1 MMNRAVL
8 CAVLL
13 LAMLAGIAP
22 AAGRQTAPSPP
33 SAPTAPT
40 APTAPRA
47 DRAMQE
53 AVGLAKAGK
62 FAAAVEKLEAARRQS
77 PLPPPGL
84 SLLGTLYM
92 QLQRPKEALAVLR
105 PMAAAG
111 DAEPAV
117 LYNAGLAALALGEK
131 DVAQSWFARS
141 VAKDPATPAA
151 RELGLLLARQ
161 GRVVEAYALL
171 RPWSLRNA
179 ADGEALLTAA
189 ALALQLERPAE
200 AEQLIAGMSSQDPA
214 IRLIQAKILVQKGD
228 GPAAAALLAPLL
240 AGHPPGMEMEVRRT
254 LAEAYLLAGQAPK
267 AVELLKGNVAGR
279 PAIALVLARAQHKA
293 GDTLGALATLR
304 PFADKLPADP
314 KVLGDPRPAAG
325 IALEYGRAL
334 ADAGRSPEALSFLD
348 QATRLQPA
356 NPAAWQELSRA
367 LAAAGRTDE
376 AQRAAAKAAEL
387 KSAKNPG

>member
-1 MMNRAVL
+1 MNRAVL
-8 CAVLL
+8 RAVLCLAL
-13 LAMLAGIAP
+13 LAEVAP
-22 AAGRQTAPSPP
+22 AAGQQAAPPLAPASP
-33 SAPTAPT
+33 
-40 APTAPRA
+40 A
-47 DRAMQE
+47 DKAMLE
-53 AVGLAKAGK
+53 AAGLAKAGK
-62 FAAAVEKLEAARRQS
+62 FAAAVEKLEAARRKS
-77 PLPPPGL
+77 PLPPHGL

-92 QLQRPKEALAVLR
+92 QLQRPKEALAILR
-105 PMAAAG
+105 PMAEAA

-131 DVAQSWFARS
+131 NAALGWFARS

-200 AEQLIAGMSSQDPA
+200 ADQLIAGMSGQDPA
-214 IRLIQAKILVQKGD
+214 IQLMHAKILVQKGD

-240 AGHPPGMEMEVRRT
+240 TRHPPGMEMEVRRT

-267 AVELLKGNVAGR
+267 AIELLKGGVAGR
-279 PAIALVLARAQHKA
+279 PAVALVLARAQHKA

-314 KVLGDPRPAAG
+314 KGLGDPRPAAG

-334 ADAGRSPEALSFLD
+334 ADAGRAPEALSFFD
-348 QATRLQPA
+348 KATRLQPT
-356 NPAAWQELSRA
+356 NRAAWQELSRA
-367 LAAAGRTDE
+367 LAAAGRTAE

-387 KSAKNPG
+387 EGAKNPG